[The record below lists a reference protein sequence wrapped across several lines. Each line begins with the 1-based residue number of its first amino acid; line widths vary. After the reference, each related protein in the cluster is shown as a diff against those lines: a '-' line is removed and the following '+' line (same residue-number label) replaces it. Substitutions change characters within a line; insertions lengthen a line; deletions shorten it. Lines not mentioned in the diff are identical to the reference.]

1 VKIKKFELLRDGQVY
16 VACDLPFVAISEEN
30 PIMQNLTQRKIALS
44 TLGVLSASLLSGAF
58 VAAPAQADSK
68 TWKKVAI
75 GGAAVGAYGLIK
87 GKGKVATIGGL
98 VGAGSYLKY
107 RSDKKKEAR
116 RANWYRKRYGSSAS
130 RRYR

>member
-1 VKIKKFELLRDGQVY
+1 
-16 VACDLPFVAISEEN
+16 
-30 PIMQNLTQRKIALS
+30 MQNLNKQRKIAVG
-44 TLGVLSASLLSGAF
+44 TLGVLGASLLGGAF
-58 VAAPAQADSK
+58 TAAPAQADSK

-75 GGAAVGAYGLIK
+75 GAGAVTAYGLIK

-98 VGAGSYLKY
+98 ATAGSYLKY

-116 RANWYRKRYGSSAS
+116 EAAWYRKRYGRAGAA

>member
-1 VKIKKFELLRDGQVY
+1 MK
-16 VACDLPFVAISEEN
+16 
-30 PIMQNLTQRKIALS
+30 NLTQRKIALS
-44 TLGVLSASLLSGAF
+44 TLGVLSASLLGGAF
-58 VAAPAQADSK
+58 VAAPVQADSK

-116 RANWYRKRYGSSAS
+116 RANWYRKRYGKSAA